1 MNHEIA
7 STFDSIESAHEFV
20 GLLAE
25 AVAMAKQELD
35 EDVQRESNTKFPRR
49 LQALRVALYNVDK
62 LELHMRK
69 SRTILNDLR
78 TLRRLLFEERTAKAA
93 PAQPQ
98 PIPGPILVAT
108 AETPSPTVLSHPSS
122 VVNPSNGKPQSAVAA

>member
-1 MNHEIA
+1 MSHEIQ

-25 AVAMAKQELD
+25 AVAGAKQDLEG
-35 EDVQRESNTKFPRR
+35 DVERESNAKFPRR
-49 LQALRVALYNVDK
+49 LQALRVALYSVEK

-78 TLRRLLFEERTAKAA
+78 TLRRLLFEERTGKAT
-93 PAQPQ
+93 PAQSK
-98 PIPGPILVAT
+98 PILAQTPITPAT
-108 AETPSPTVLSHPSS
+108 AILQHPSPAV
-122 VVNPSNGKPQSAVAA
+122 PSNGKLQSAVAA